1 MLLLFKAGAALGLA
15 AFLTGA
21 VHLDTPR
28 WQGVA
33 AQLHAAHPRA
43 MLDAQLRQLLGAA
56 GQKA

>member
-1 MLLLFKAGAALGLA
+1 MSLLFKAGAAFGLA

-33 AQLHAAHPRA
+33 AELHGAHPRV
-43 MLDAQLRQLLGAA
+43 LLTAQIHRLQTAGRQRD
-56 GQKA
+56 